1 MRVNRSGEQGDYRLN
16 TVPLRLTHDHIDE
29 LLHRAL
35 AEDIGAGDV
44 TTQAL
49 VPAHQLG
56 VAGAR
61 AKQAGVLAG
70 SAIAARVFT
79 LLDGAV
85 DATLLL
91 ADGELLTPGTTFL
104 HVEGSLQAILTGERV
119 ALNIL
124 RHLSGIATLTRA
136 FVQAVEGTNARII
149 DTRKTTPGL
158 RLFEKYAVRVGGGH
172 NHRMGLFDGVL
183 IKDNHI
189 AACGSVTAAV
199 ERARTSVHHLL
210 KIQIEAESLEQ
221 VAEALEAGADG
232 ILLDDMSPETMA
244 AAVEMAQGRAFTE
257 ASGGITLESVRDAAR
272 TGVDLISVGMLTH
285 SAAALDI
292 SLDIEG

>member
-56 VAGAR
+56 VAGAH

-124 RHLSGIATLTRA
+124 RHFSGIATLTRA

-172 NHRMGLFDGVL
+172 NHRIGLFDGVL

-244 AAVEMAQGRAFTE
+244 TAVEMAQGRAFTE

>member
-1 MRVNRSGEQGDYRLN
+1 MN

-49 VPAHQLG
+49 VPAHQSG
-56 VAGAR
+56 VAVAY
-61 AKQAGVLAG
+61 AKQDGVLAG
-70 SAIAARVFT
+70 NAIAARVFS

-85 DATLLL
+85 DATSLL

-104 HVEGSLQAILTGERV
+104 QVEGSLQAILTGERV

-124 RHLSGIATLTRA
+124 KHLSGIATLTRA

-199 ERARTSVHHLL
+199 ERARSSVHHLL
-210 KIQIEAESLEQ
+210 KIQIEAKTLEQ
-221 VAEALEAGADG
+221 VAEVLEAGADG
-232 ILLDDMSPETMA
+232 ILLDNMSPETMSQ
-244 AAVEMAQGRAFTE
+244 AVAMARGRAFTE
-257 ASGGITLESVRDAAR
+257 ASGGITLDSVRDAAR

>member
-1 MRVNRSGEQGDYRLN
+1 MITLMSFCTEPWRRTLARATLQRG
-16 TVPLRLTHDHIDE
+16 PLFR
-29 LLHRAL
+29 
-35 AEDIGAGDV
+35 
-44 TTQAL
+44 
-49 VPAHQLG
+49 PANQVWRQLY
-56 VAGAR
+56 

-70 SAIAARVFT
+70 SAIAARVFA

-85 DATLLL
+85 DTTLLFP
-91 ADGELLTPGTTFL
+91 DGELLTPCTTFL

-210 KIQIEAESLEQ
+210 KIEIEAKSLEQ

-232 ILLDDMSPETMA
+232 ILLDNMLPEVMA

-257 ASGGITLESVRDAAR
+257 ASGGITLDSVRDAAR

>member
-1 MRVNRSGEQGDYRLN
+1 MSFLQ
-16 TVPLRLTHDHIDE
+16 
-29 LLHRAL
+29 RAL

-70 SAIAARVFT
+70 SAIAARVFS

-85 DATLLL
+85 DASLLL
-91 ADGELLTPGTTFL
+91 SDGELLTPGTTFL
-104 HVEGSLQAILTGERV
+104 QVEGSLQAILTGERV

-172 NHRMGLFDGVL
+172 NHRIGLFDGVL

-221 VAEALEAGADG
+221 VAEALEAGVDG
-232 ILLDDMSPETMA
+232 ILLDDMSPEMMA
-244 AAVEMAQGRAFTE
+244 TAVEMAQGRAFTE

>member
-1 MRVNRSGEQGDYRLN
+1 MN

-56 VAGAR
+56 VAAAR
-61 AKQAGVLAG
+61 TKQDGVLAG
-70 SAIAARVFT
+70 NAIAARVFT

-85 DATLLL
+85 DATSLL

-104 HVEGSLQAILTGERV
+104 QVEGSLQAILTGERV

-172 NHRMGLFDGVL
+172 NHRIGLFDGVL

>member
-1 MRVNRSGEQGDYRLN
+1 MN

-49 VPAHQLG
+49 VPAHQAG
-56 VAGAR
+56 VAVAY
-61 AKQAGVLAG
+61 AKQDGVLAG
-70 SAIAARVFT
+70 NAIAARVFT
-79 LLDGAV
+79 LLNGAV
-85 DATLLL
+85 DTTLLL

-104 HVEGSLQAILTGERV
+104 QVEGSLQAILTGERV

-172 NHRMGLFDGVL
+172 NHRIGLFDGVL

>member
-70 SAIAARVFT
+70 SAIAARVFS

-85 DATLLL
+85 DASLLL
-91 ADGELLTPGTTFL
+91 SDGELLTPGTTFL
-104 HVEGSLQAILTGERV
+104 QVEGSLQAILTGERV

-172 NHRMGLFDGVL
+172 NHRIGLFDGVL

-244 AAVEMAQGRAFTE
+244 TAVEMAQGRAFTE

>member
-1 MRVNRSGEQGDYRLN
+1 MN

-56 VAGAR
+56 VASAL

-172 NHRMGLFDGVL
+172 NHRIGLFDGVL

-244 AAVEMAQGRAFTE
+244 TAVEMAQGRAFTE

>member
-1 MRVNRSGEQGDYRLN
+1 M
-16 TVPLRLTHDHIDE
+16 
-29 LLHRAL
+29 
-35 AEDIGAGDV
+35 
-44 TTQAL
+44 
-49 VPAHQLG
+49 
-56 VAGAR
+56 
-61 AKQAGVLAG
+61 LAG
-70 SAIAARVFT
+70 SAIGARVFT

-104 HVEGSLQAILTGERV
+104 QVEGPLQAILTGERV

-199 ERARTSVHHLL
+199 SRARSSVHHLL
-210 KIQIEAESLEQ
+210 KIQIEAKTLEQ

-232 ILLDDMSPETMA
+232 ILLDNMSPETMSQ
-244 AAVEMAQGRAFTE
+244 AVAMVRGRAFTE
-257 ASGGITLESVRDAAR
+257 ASGDITVESVRDAAR
-272 TGVDLISVGMLTH
+272 TGVNLISVGMLTH